1 VVLPFQLTPCI
12 SSLACYR
19 STETIQTMSIWA
31 QAAADTPTANMTPG
45 QVNAYMEY
53 MCAEGHTGPVCGAC
67 LPKYGHSGSGH
78 TCVKC
83 LPRGAN
89 NFAYFLVCCFMMLVP
104 AMQMVMHAKGVM
116 KSTEL
121 VEEASKLSVTSTAA
135 APPHPAF
142 MPKASQ
148 SATGAG
154 AYMPVLK
161 PVHETGPGSGSA
173 SFVCPSAAAAAGA
186 LPTYVS
192 PSAAAAAAAAA
203 GGAGGEFLSSNS
215 MGKDVGGIE
224 LAPMQHSAAVAAAD
238 GSGSG
243 RGGGKSDVEL
253 FRADQ
258 GVGGGSD
265 MVSPFSD
272 SAAVAG
278 AMAVSRDESAM
289 SAAASTLSGGHPSQV
304 GLVCAGARVVQDRI
318 KHGSAGCA
326 VFG

>member
-1 VVLPFQLTPCI
+1 
-12 SSLACYR
+12 
-19 STETIQTMSIWA
+19 MSKWA
-31 QAAADTPTANMTPG
+31 QAAADTPTVNMTDA

-104 AMQMVMHAKGVM
+104 AIQMVMHAKGVM

-121 VEEASKLSVTSTAA
+121 VEEASKLSATSTTAGT
-135 APPHPAF
+135 PPNPAF
-142 MPKASQ
+142 LPKATQ

-154 AYMPVLK
+154 AYMPVLQ

-186 LPTYVS
+186 VPTYVS

-203 GGAGGEFLSSNS
+203 GGAGGEFVSNNS
-215 MGKDVGGIE
+215 MGKDVGAIE
-224 LAPMQHSAAVAAAD
+224 LAPMQQSAAAD

-243 RGGGKSDVEL
+243 RAVGKSDVDS
-253 FRADQ
+253 FKADQ
-258 GVGGGSD
+258 GIGGGYD

-272 SAAVAG
+272 SSAVAG

-304 GLVCAGARVVQDRI
+304 GLVCLGYWAGTGQDQARLCRLRCVEYVRRGGETASVD
-318 KHGSAGCA
+318 S
-326 VFG
+326 